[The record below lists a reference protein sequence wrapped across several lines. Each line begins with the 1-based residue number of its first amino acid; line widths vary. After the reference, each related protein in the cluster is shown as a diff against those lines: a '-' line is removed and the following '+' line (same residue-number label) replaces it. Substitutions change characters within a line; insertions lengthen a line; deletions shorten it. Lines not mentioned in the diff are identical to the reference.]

1 MFKVK
6 FTKIFLK
13 DLKNVQEIKPHRMY
27 LQSKNLTIKKH
38 TTNKSGQVSSLITAK
53 NRSTSVRTFCF
64 IKLNNFKCY

>member
-27 LQSKNLTIKKH
+27 LQSKNPTIKN
-38 TTNKSGQVSSLITAK
+38 TRLTNLVKFKLL
-53 NRSTSVRTFCF
+53 STIYQFDKTKGPRMV
-64 IKLNNFKCY
+64 